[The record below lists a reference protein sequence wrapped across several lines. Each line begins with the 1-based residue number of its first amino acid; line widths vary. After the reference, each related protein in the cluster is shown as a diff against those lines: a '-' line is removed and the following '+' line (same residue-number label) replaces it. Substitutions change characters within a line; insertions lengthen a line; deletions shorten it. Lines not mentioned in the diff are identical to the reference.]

1 MGKDFRKMQFSKE
14 KGNNRIERGGG
25 EKALKGNRHEK
36 RL

>member
-1 MGKDFRKMQFSKE
+1 MGKDFRKMHFSKE
-14 KGNNRIERGGG
+14 KGNNWIEGG